1 MENQTKKPEK
11 KSHPSVCPKC
21 KYNWPIFLS
30 YCPHCKELE
39 RDKKDPSG
47 AILSKTFEKMG
58 VKVVTESDLKPN
70 PRENAANKKA
80 SIKGQNT
87 QQKKQQ
93 NMDVKNASI
102 KQGLPKSRKR
112 ATTKP
117 RKSK

>member
-1 MENQTKKPEK
+1 MENQTKKTEK

-30 YCPHCKELE
+30 YCPHCRDIE

-47 AILSKTFEKMG
+47 AMLSKAFEKMG
-58 VKVVTESDLKPN
+58 VKVVTETNLKPN
-70 PRENAANKKA
+70 PKENETVSKNNT
-80 SIKGQNT
+80 KGQNT

-93 NMDVKNASI
+93 ITNVKKANI

-112 ATTKP
+112 ATKKP
-117 RKSK
+117 RKSS